1 MIAIKGNREEKI
13 LDINKDDYLEM
24 GYTIYDDKLK
34 VIATPEKEN
43 KELATAKSKIKELE
57 DAVIEKD
64 AKIRE
69 LEDAVS
75 ENSKDKEKKQN
86 KDKNKSE

>member
-43 KELATAKSKIKELE
+43 EELATARAKIKELEDAIIEKDAKIKELE
-57 DAVIEKD
+57 DAV
-64 AKIRE
+64 AK
-69 LEDAVS
+69 
-75 ENSKDKEKKQN
+75 NNKG
-86 KDKNKSE
+86 KDKNKTTDKSE